1 MPAAEIPFE
10 SDGGRVIRG
19 AIFDVDGTLLDSMG
33 IWDTIGEDY
42 LRSLGYEPREKLN
55 ERFRTMSLPEAAAYY
70 ISEYGVPLTAE
81 EICRQVNARIERFYR
96 EEAALKFGAADFIKR
111 LYDAGVKLAIATATD
126 DFLVE
131 AALRRCGVME
141 YFSALVTCTH
151 VNRGKDRPDVYRAA
165 MARIGTGREDTV
177 IFEDSLKALRTAR
190 EDGFYTVG
198 VFDPF
203 ERDQAGVQALAHIY
217 LKNYTDWEEFRKF
230 ALT

>member
-1 MPAAEIPFE
+1 MIQ
-10 SDGGRVIRG
+10 G

-55 ERFRTMSLPEAAAYY
+55 ERFRTMSIQEAAEYY
-70 ISEYGVPLTAE
+70 ISEYGVPLPVE

-96 EEAALKFGAADFIKR
+96 EEAVLKPGVPAFVKR
-111 LYDAGVKLAIATATD
+111 LHDAGVKLAIATATD

-141 YFSALVTCTH
+141 YFSGLITCTH

-165 MARIGTGREDTV
+165 MARIGTSREDTLV
-177 IFEDSLKALRTAR
+177 FEDSLKALRTAR
-190 EDGFYTVG
+190 DDGFYTVG

-203 ERDQAGVQALAHIY
+203 ERDQAGLRNMADYYISDYSHCG
-217 LKNYTDWEEFRKF
+217 DFWKF
-230 ALT
+230 ALA